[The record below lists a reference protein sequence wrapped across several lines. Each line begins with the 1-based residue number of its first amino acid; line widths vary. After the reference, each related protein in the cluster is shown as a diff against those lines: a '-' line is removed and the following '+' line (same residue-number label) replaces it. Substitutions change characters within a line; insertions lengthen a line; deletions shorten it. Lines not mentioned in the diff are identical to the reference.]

1 MELILASQSP
11 RRRELLADA
20 GYRFRVL
27 VSRADETLP
36 QNTPPNE
43 GVRILAERKAK
54 AVSSSLPPEILQSAP
69 VFVIGADTLV
79 ELDGVPLGKPKDE
92 TDAKAMLSALSG
104 ARHRV
109 VTGVAVAVG
118 DKVFSGTETTTVTFR
133 PLKESEIDEY
143 VASGEP
149 MDKAGSYGIQAGA
162 DRFVQR
168 VDGEVDNVIG
178 LPRKL
183 LAKLLR
189 DAGYE
194 PGKET
199 P

>member
-11 RRRELLADA
+11 RRRELMTDA
-20 GYRFRVL
+20 GYSFRVL
-27 VSRADETLP
+27 VSSADETLP
-36 QNTPPNE
+36 ENTPPKD
-43 GVRILAERKAK
+43 GVRILAERKAE
-54 AVSSSLPPEILQSAP
+54 AVESTLPPEILQAAP

-79 ELDGVPLGKPKDE
+79 ELNGVPLGKPKDE
-92 TDAKAMLSALSG
+92 AEATAMLSALSG

-109 VTGVAVAVG
+109 VTGVAVVARG
-118 DKVFSGTETTTVTFR
+118 KVYSGVEVTTVTFR
-133 PLKESEIDEY
+133 PLSDGEIAEY

-149 MDKAGSYGIQAGA
+149 MDKAGAYGIQAGA
-162 DRFVQR
+162 DRFVKR

-189 DAGYE
+189 EAGYA

>member
-11 RRRELLADA
+11 RRRELMTDA
-20 GYRFRVL
+20 GYAFRVL
-27 VSRADETLP
+27 VSSADETLP
-36 QNTPPNE
+36 DGTPPKD

-54 AVSSSLPPEILQSAP
+54 AVENTLPPEILRSAP

-79 ELDGVPLGKPKDE
+79 ELNGVPLGKPKNE
-92 TDAKAMLSALSG
+92 AEATAMLSALSG
-104 ARHRV
+104 AQHHV
-109 VTGVAVAVG
+109 VTGVAVVVG
-118 DKVFSGTETTTVTFR
+118 GKVFSGSETTTVTFR
-133 PLKESEIDEY
+133 PLSQDEIAKY

-149 MDKAGSYGIQAGA
+149 MDKAGAYGIQAGA
-162 DRFVQR
+162 DRFVKR
-168 VDGEVDNVIG
+168 VDGEIDNVIG

-189 DAGYE
+189 DAGYA